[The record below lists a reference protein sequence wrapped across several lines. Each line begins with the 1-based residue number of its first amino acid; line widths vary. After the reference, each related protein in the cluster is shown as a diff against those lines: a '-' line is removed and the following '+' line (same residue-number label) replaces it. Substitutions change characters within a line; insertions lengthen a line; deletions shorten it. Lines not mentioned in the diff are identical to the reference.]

1 MGFQN
6 KFYSARILISNSG
19 SEEGN
24 EHRINVSSDTPHWY
38 IMDYL
43 SRVGHYYGIT
53 SAYVEGKKCKEKGV
67 NSV

>member
-6 KFYSARILISNSG
+6 KFYRISPPNPG

-53 SAYVEGKKCKEKGV
+53 SAYVGGKRCKPKGV
-67 NSV
+67 NDV